1 MQEQKR
7 EGNIYP
13 MKSTYCVADKVCI
26 NFFVFCFVISCLDSM
41 TMYELRLVH
50 PLPSNRKQLENNDNS
65 DLQQLSEVI
74 VNVSLIK
81 VFCKISIY
89 I

>member
-1 MQEQKR
+1 
-7 EGNIYP
+7 
-13 MKSTYCVADKVCI
+13 
-26 NFFVFCFVISCLDSM
+26 
-41 TMYELRLVH
+41 MYELRLVH